1 MKVQVTHVTSRPN
14 ELYEDVNKITNGDG
28 ETIILH
34 LKTGELITIDTQ
46 RALTKII

>member
-14 ELYEDVNKITNGDG
+14 ELYEDVNKITNGAGD
-28 ETIILH
+28 TIILH
-34 LKTGELITIDTQ
+34 LSTGELITIDTQ